1 MWDWDACGVPPG
13 LTDDMIRTQKEKEK
27 EKKKRAKQR
36 KKEEQKLQQ
45 LEKESRGVAD
55 EVCEE
60 KEEKYHEEFSVF
72 ERRAREAAGVCPSC
86 QLSLYGIPTYE
97 IFDQKCCSS
106 ACVVKLRRKLA
117 AEAAEKRMMKK

>member
-1 MWDWDACGVPPG
+1 
-13 LTDDMIRTQKEKEK
+13 MIRNQKEKEK

-36 KKEEQKLQQ
+36 KKEEQQQQQMTQQ
-45 LEKESRGVAD
+45 LGAC
-55 EVCEE
+55 EVPEE
-60 KEEKYHEEFSVF
+60 KEEKYQEEFSVF

-106 ACVVKLRRKLA
+106 GCVVKLRRKLA
-117 AEAAEKRMMKK
+117 AEAAEKRMTSK